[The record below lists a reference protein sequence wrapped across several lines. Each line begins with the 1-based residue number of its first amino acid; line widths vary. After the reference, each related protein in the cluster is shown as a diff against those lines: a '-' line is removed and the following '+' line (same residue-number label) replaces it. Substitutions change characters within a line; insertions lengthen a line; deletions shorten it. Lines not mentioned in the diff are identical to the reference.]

1 MSRTEPRIFY
11 GWYIVLAC
19 GVVAF
24 YSWGLAFYGLGVYLQ
39 ALHARHGWSTSL
51 ISGAIT
57 AYYVASA
64 AIGLIVGGIVDRR
77 GARPVFAFGAVVMGL
92 SIVMLGI
99 VTAPWQLFAVLLVM
113 STSLA
118 SLSTT
123 TIGGALLPWFNE
135 RRGRAVAMAL
145 IGSPAGGMVLVPVL
159 VFLTHQHGFGAATIV
174 AALLLWASVL
184 PLAAFVI
191 KRRPEDMGLLPD
203 GMTASQDVVAVDAP
217 ASPASGPRWT
227 RRTAL
232 RTSSFWMIAVP
243 FFLGFVV
250 QGGFIV
256 HQLTFLEPTLGQ
268 AQAAFAVSA
277 MTLVSIA
284 GRLVLGALSDRV
296 DRRLLA
302 AGCVMVQA
310 MALALMATVP
320 SPAALWLGS
329 VTFGLGVGILIT
341 LPPLLIQEAFGT
353 LSFGTV
359 FAMVNGAMQ
368 VGVSLGP
375 SLVGVLRD
383 RSGGYDGPLCVLA
396 ALDALAM
403 VVLLWRRGL
412 GRISRTPGTGV
423 IRSHAEGSEQR
434 GLGG

>member
-1 MSRTEPRIFY
+1 MRDRRESGPRPIFF
-11 GWYIVLAC
+11 GWYIVLGC
-19 GVVAF
+19 GIVAF
-24 YSWGLAFYGLGVYLQ
+24 YSWGLGFYGLGVYLQ
-39 ALHARHGWSTSL
+39 ALRAQHGWATSL

-77 GARPVFAFGAVVMGL
+77 GANPVFAYGAVVMGL
-92 SIVMLGI
+92 SIVTLGV
-99 VTAPWQLFAVLLVM
+99 VTAPWQLFVVLLVM

-159 VFLTHQHGFGAATIV
+159 VFLTQRYGFRAAMIAV
-174 AALLLWASVL
+174 ALLLWASLL
-184 PLAAFVI
+184 PLTAFVI
-191 KRRPEDMGLLPD
+191 KRRPRDMGLLPD
-203 GMTASQDVVAVDAP
+203 GVAGGDVDTPVP
-217 ASPASGPRWT
+217 AEGARWT
-227 RRTAL
+227 RRAAL

-256 HQLTFLEPTLGQ
+256 HQLAFLEPSLGQ
-268 AQAAFAVSA
+268 ARAAFAVSA
-277 MTLVSIA
+277 MTLVSIVS
-284 GRLVLGALSDRV
+284 RLVLGAVSDRV

-302 AGCVMVQA
+302 AGCVMVQG
-310 MALALMATVP
+310 MGLALMASVP
-320 SPAALWLGS
+320 SPAALWVGS
-329 VTFGLGVGILIT
+329 MAVGLGVGILIT
-341 LPPLLIQEAFGT
+341 LPPLLTQEAFGT
-353 LSFGTV
+353 SSFGTV

-368 VGVSLGP
+368 VGVALGP

-383 RSGGYDGPLCVLA
+383 RWGGYEGPLYVLA
-396 ALDALAM
+396 GLDGLAM
-403 VVLLWRRGL
+403 LVLLWGRAEFHERG
-412 GRISRTPGTGV
+412 
-423 IRSHAEGSEQR
+423 
-434 GLGG
+434 